1 MNEQGPSRV
10 TIIRLT
16 NVSVDIP
23 VYSVGSSS
31 IRKVVLGRA
40 IGGRFGQAAGHVIV
54 KALKDISF
62 EAQNGDRIG
71 LVGNN
76 GSGKT
81 TLLRVLADVYAP
93 TSGTVEVNGQVS
105 PMFDATLGMNHDATG
120 LENIRICGM
129 LWGLTREELDA
140 SLDDI
145 TEFSELGDYLKMPV
159 RTYSA
164 GMQLR
169 LAFAIATLRK
179 PDIFLLDEII
189 GVGDANFFQKAFARL
204 EGLVRRSRILFVAS
218 HTKPIIQRICN
229 KAIWLHNG
237 TLVAYGEVG
246 EVLEAYSSGDA
257 RLAQVAAA

>member
-1 MNEQGPSRV
+1 
-10 TIIRLT
+10 I
-16 NVSVDIP
+16 
-23 VYSVGSSS
+23 
-31 IRKVVLGRA
+31 A
-40 IGGRFGQAAGHVIV
+40 
-54 KALKDISF
+54 
-62 EAQNGDRIG
+62 
-71 LVGNN
+71 
-76 GSGKT
+76 
-81 TLLRVLADVYAP
+81 
-93 TSGTVEVNGQVS
+93 
-105 PMFDATLGMNHDATG
+105 
-120 LENIRICGM
+120 
-129 LWGLTREELDA
+129 
-140 SLDDI
+140 
-145 TEFSELGDYLKMPV
+145 EFSELGDYLKMPV

-204 EGLVRRSRILFVAS
+204 EALVRRSRILFVAS